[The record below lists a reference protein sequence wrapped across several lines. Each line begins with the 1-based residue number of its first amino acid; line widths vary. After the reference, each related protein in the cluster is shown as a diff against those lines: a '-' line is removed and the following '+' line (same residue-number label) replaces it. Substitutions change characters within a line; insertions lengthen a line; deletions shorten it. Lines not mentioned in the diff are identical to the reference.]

1 MTNVDAQ
8 MNTIAT
14 TTGSPG
20 VSRRTIED
28 WLKVV
33 LRTPITRRAWA
44 EAGYAIVALPLAIAG
59 FFFLVVS
66 SAFGIVLL
74 VTLLG
79 LPVLALSGLAS
90 RRLGAVHRKLA
101 WGMLRERVT
110 PPAPFVPGQGI
121 LGWLQS
127 ALRDPASWRAR
138 AYLLMKLPLALATV
152 WIVAMWVQGLFWVS
166 YPFWWQATGAS
177 DPLPSMPFDRDT
189 WAHALVVVVA
199 GVAVLLAGPWV
210 IHALVWI
217 DRRLIHALLG
227 RPAGAERVREL
238 EDARARIV
246 DDAAAT
252 MRRIERDLHDGTQ
265 AQLGTLAMN
274 LGQAKEKLEHH
285 EGVPY
290 DPAGALDLVEAA
302 HRHAKEALVELRDI
316 ARGIH
321 PPALDLGLEA
331 ALATLVARSAVP
343 ATLHAD
349 LPERPG
355 RAIETIA
362 YFSAAE
368 LLANAA
374 RHGYAQRVEV
384 DVIES
389 AGVLRL
395 TVRDDGIGGATPG
408 AGSGLIGLA
417 DRLRAVDG
425 RLDIVSPAGGP
436 TVISVELP
444 LHT

>member
-1 MTNVDAQ
+1 
-8 MNTIAT
+8 
-14 TTGSPG
+14 
-20 VSRRTIED
+20 
-28 WLKVV
+28 
-33 LRTPITRRAWA
+33 
-44 EAGYAIVALPLAIAG
+44 
-59 FFFLVVS
+59 
-66 SAFGIVLL
+66 
-74 VTLLG
+74 
-79 LPVLALSGLAS
+79 
-90 RRLGAVHRKLA
+90 
-101 WGMLRERVT
+101 
-110 PPAPFVPGQGI
+110 
-121 LGWLQS
+121 
-127 ALRDPASWRAR
+127 
-138 AYLLMKLPLALATV
+138 
-152 WIVAMWVQGLFWVS
+152 
-166 YPFWWQATGAS
+166 
-177 DPLPSMPFDRDT
+177 
-189 WAHALVVVVA
+189 
-199 GVAVLLAGPWV
+199 
-210 IHALVWI
+210 
-217 DRRLIHALLG
+217 
-227 RPAGAERVREL
+227 
-238 EDARARIV
+238 
-246 DDAAAT
+246 

-290 DPAGALDLVEAA
+290 DPTGALDLVTEA

-331 ALATLVARSAVP
+331 ALATLVSRSAVP

-374 RHGYAQRVEV
+374 RHGHAQHIGV
-384 DVIES
+384 DVVES
-389 AGVLRL
+389 GGVLRL

-408 AGSGLIGLA
+408 AGSGLVGLA

>member
-1 MTNVDAQ
+1 
-8 MNTIAT
+8 
-14 TTGSPG
+14 
-20 VSRRTIED
+20 
-28 WLKVV
+28 
-33 LRTPITRRAWA
+33 
-44 EAGYAIVALPLAIAG
+44 
-59 FFFLVVS
+59 
-66 SAFGIVLL
+66 
-74 VTLLG
+74 
-79 LPVLALSGLAS
+79 
-90 RRLGAVHRKLA
+90 
-101 WGMLRERVT
+101 
-110 PPAPFVPGQGI
+110 
-121 LGWLQS
+121 
-127 ALRDPASWRAR
+127 
-138 AYLLMKLPLALATV
+138 
-152 WIVAMWVQGLFWVS
+152 
-166 YPFWWQATGAS
+166 
-177 DPLPSMPFDRDT
+177 MPFDRDT
-189 WAHALVVVVA
+189 WPHALVVVVA
-199 GVAVLLAGPWV
+199 GAAVLLAGPWV
-210 IHALVWI
+210 IRALVWI

-343 ATLHAD
+343 ATLHAE

-355 RAIETIA
+355 RAVETIA

-374 RHGYAQRVEV
+374 RHGHAQRIGV
-384 DVIES
+384 DVVES
-389 AGVLRL
+389 GGVLRL